1 MFFLQQA
8 LCVLKNFKYLE
19 ACFQNLA
26 SYLNANE
33 RDQGLLCSF
42 PLAKESAHA
51 NKVDQVIPRW
61 APIYSQI
68 TG

>member
-1 MFFLQQA
+1 MFFLQQT

-33 RDQGLLCSF
+33 RDQGLSYSF
-42 PLAKESAHA
+42 PLAKGSAHA
-51 NKVDQVIPRW
+51 NKVDQIIPRW
-61 APIYSQI
+61 VPICSHV